1 MQQSIIAA
9 GASSE
14 EAVLLVTEFSG
25 EILAR
30 KGSLRQIQTCAG
42 DVEQA
47 ISVWRQRQVSLFS
60 KHCHFEFHFIR
71 TTPFLIS
78 KLLVGRTSSDR

>member
-9 GASSE
+9 GASRE

-30 KGSLRQIQTCAG
+30 KGSLRQIQTHAQVMWSRQYQFG
-42 DVEQA
+42 DNARLVCFQNN
-47 ISVWRQRQVSLFS
+47 VVSNFILFAPPHS
-60 KHCHFEFHFIR
+60 LY
-71 TTPFLIS
+71 PNY
-78 KLLVGRTSSDR
+78 